1 MHNPVR
7 CDRDFYLKGLY
18 IFLNTSHYNIRGNSL
33 ITLPN
38 KSWSY
43 EPLRDYNFNII
54 QNLTKLNE
62 LCIYM
67 RHRLDIIKHLVLY
80 FIQGTLDCHCMSRV
94 QGTLNCHDFAVNHIS
109 VYKPRAQGTLG
120 YISYLKHFASHMPCA

>member
-18 IFLNTSHYNIRGNSL
+18 IFLNTSRYNIGGNSL
-33 ITLPN
+33 ITLPS

-43 EPLRDYNFNII
+43 ELLRDCNSDIMH
-54 QNLTKLNE
+54 NLTRLNE

-67 RHRLDIIKHLVLY
+67 HHKLDIIKHLVLY
-80 FIQGTLDCHCMSRV
+80 FIHSTLCMSRV
-94 QGTLNCHDFAVNHIS
+94 QGTLNCHVFAVNYIS

-120 YISYLKHFASHMPCA
+120 YISYLKHFSSHMPCA